1 VALTPGTRLGP
12 YDITAQ
18 IGEGGMGAVYRATDT
33 SLGRQVAIKVLPD
46 AFASDPE
53 RLARFEREARTLA
66 SLNHPHIAAIYGFEK
81 SAGLHALVME
91 LVEGEDLSQRIARGA
106 IPLDEALPL
115 ARQVAEAFEAAH
127 EQGII
132 HRDLK
137 PANIKVR
144 VDGTAKVLDFGL
156 AKAMDVGSGRPGGP
170 GALSMSPTI
179 TTPAMTQAGMIL
191 GTAAYMSPEQARG
204 KVVDKRADIWAF
216 GCVLYEMLT
225 GRRVFDG
232 EGVSDTFA
240 FVLTRDPDWNSLPAD
255 TPPAIRRLLRRCL
268 VKDRMNRLSDIGSA
282 RLDIDE
288 ARTEPSLPTV
298 GTRGVEP
305 GGARARRTV
314 AWAIG
319 SVALAAL
326 SALVVWMAMRGQP
339 AEHSVARVL
348 IDVGPAERLLSGFPL
363 DLSLGL
369 GRPSRTALALSPDGR
384 SIVFSAERGGR
395 VQLYLRRLD
404 QLEASPISGT
414 DGASNPFFSPDGQS
428 LGFHADGALKKVPV
442 AGGPVVVL
450 CNVDLVFGAAWGRTN
465 QIVFARVNGG
475 LFQVPAAGGTP
486 TAITKSQGDSGEVSH
501 RLPQFLPDGQTVLF
515 TVTKTNFPSWD
526 DTQIVAQSLA
536 TGNRKVLVEGGAD
549 ARFVATGH
557 LVYIRRGTLM
567 VVPFDPQRLEVTSEA
582 AVGLVADVMQ
592 AASIQPVQIDTGAGQ
607 FAVSE
612 SGSLLYV
619 TGGVF
624 PQDRWS
630 LAWVDRT
637 GRSEALRVARG
648 AYVAPRL
655 SPDGKRVAFNSTT
668 GDWDLFTYDVP
679 RGIVSRLP
687 MEGEQEIPLWT
698 PDGSRLAFLSIVKG
712 TRSVL
717 SISAD
722 GSGSIET
729 LAKNGGTPNTWTPD
743 GSALGV
749 YLDGQLWLVAR
760 DGKTAP
766 RPLTLSS
773 VHNNAQ
779 FDFSP
784 DGHWL
789 AFNAREGDVGT
800 HDVGTHVYVQRYPSL
815 DHREQVSNETG
826 AAPAWRRDGRELYY
840 VQNVSA
846 DGPLKVRMMAVPITT
861 TPTFSAGTPRVLFE
875 GPFRIDGPFR
885 GYDVTP
891 DGQRFLMVQEIP
903 QPPARLS
910 QIVLVQNWTEELKRV
925 VPAK

>member
-1 VALTPGTRLGP
+1 LAFRPGTRLGV
-12 YDITAQ
+12 YEVTAP
-18 IGEGGMGAVYRATDT
+18 IGEGGMGQVYRATDT
-33 SLGRQVAIKVLPD
+33 TLGRQVAIKILPD
-46 AFASDPE
+46 AFAADPE
-53 RLARFEREARTLA
+53 RLARFEREAKTLA

-81 SAGLHALVME
+81 STGLHALVME

-106 IPLDEALPL
+106 IPLDEALPI
-115 ARQVAEAFEAAH
+115 ARQVAEALEAAH

-144 VDGTAKVLDFGL
+144 VDGTVKVLDFGL
-156 AKAMDVGSGRPGGP
+156 AKAMEPTGVIPRGVSQ
-170 GALSMSPTI
+170 APTI
-179 TTPAMTQAGMIL
+179 TTPAMTQAGLIL

-216 GCVLYEMLT
+216 GCVLHEMLT

-232 EGVSDTFA
+232 EEVSDTFA
-240 FVLTRDPDWNSLPAD
+240 FVLTKDPDWSGLPAD
-255 TPPAIRRLLRRCL
+255 TPAAIRRLLRRCL
-268 VKDRMNRLSDIGSA
+268 VKDRINRLPDIASA

-288 ARTEPSLPTV
+288 ARTEPSLHTV
-298 GTRGVEP
+298 DARGVEP

-319 SVALAAL
+319 SVALATLA
-326 SALVVWMAMRGQP
+326 ALVVWMAMRGQP
-339 AEHSVARVL
+339 AGRSVARVL
-348 IDVGPAERLLSGFPL
+348 IGVGPAERLLSGFPL
-363 DLSLGL
+363 DASLGR

-428 LGFHADGALKKVPV
+428 LGFHADGALKKVPL

-450 CNVDLVFGAAWGRTN
+450 CNVDVVYGAAWGRTN

-475 LFQVPAAGGTP
+475 LFQVSAAGGTP
-486 TAITKSQGDSGEVSH
+486 TAITKPQGDSGEVSH

-515 TVTKTNFPSWD
+515 TVTKTLFPSWD

-592 AASIQPVQIDTGAGQ
+592 AASIQPIQIDTGAGQ

-637 GRSEALRVARG
+637 GRSEALRVVPG
-648 AYVAPRL
+648 AYLAPRL

-668 GDWDLFTYDVP
+668 GDWDLWTYDIP
-679 RGIVSRLP
+679 RGIASHLP
-687 MEGEQEIPLWT
+687 MEGEQSIPIWT
-698 PDGSRLAFLSIVKG
+698 PDGSRLAFSSAVKG
-712 TRSVL
+712 TYSVL
-717 SISAD
+717 SINAD
-722 GSGSIET
+722 GSGSAAT
-729 LAKNGGTPNTWTPD
+729 LATSTARGFPSAWTHD
-743 GSALGV
+743 GSALLTLF
-749 YLDGQLWLVAR
+749 LDGQMRLIPR
-760 DGKTAP
+760 DGKTEP
-766 RPLTLSS
+766 RPLAISG
-773 VHNNAQ
+773 VAQ
-779 FDFSP
+779 ADFSP
-784 DGHWL
+784 DGRWL
-789 AFNAREGDVGT
+789 AYSSRPNMNGRD
-800 HDVGTHVYVQRYPSL
+800 DVYVQSYPGL
-815 DHREQVSNETG
+815 DHRERVSSENG
-826 AAPAWRRDGRELYY
+826 ASPAWRRDGRELYY
-840 VQNVSA
+840 VEDASA
-846 DGPLKVRMMAVPITT
+846 DGPLKIRMMAVPITT
-861 TPTFSAGTPRVLFE
+861 NPTFSAGAPRMLFE
-875 GPFRIDGPFR
+875 GPFRIDGPR

-891 DGQRFLMVQEIP
+891 DGQRFLMVQEIA
-903 QPPARLS
+903 QPAARLS
-910 QIVLVQNWTEELKRV
+910 HMVLVQNWTEELKRG